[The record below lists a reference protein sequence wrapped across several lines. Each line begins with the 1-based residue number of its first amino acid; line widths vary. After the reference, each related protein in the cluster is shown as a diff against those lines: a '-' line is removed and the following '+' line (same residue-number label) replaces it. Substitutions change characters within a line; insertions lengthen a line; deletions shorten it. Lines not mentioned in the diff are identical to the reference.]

1 MNKEEHKYTNA
12 QILRKKAEKV
22 LLEKQ
27 NRFEINSIDSD
38 QIKLLH
44 ELQVHQIELEMQNEE
59 LQNEIE
65 IAEKTLKKNAILFD
79 LAPMGYF
86 TLDSTGKIYEINQA
100 GAKMLGGNSNNL
112 INTSFMMYVVDRAK
126 TIFETFLKTAFQSG
140 EKVTCKVMLEKDNK
154 PLCYVYMEGFVIPD
168 DKKCLLSLVDISGN
182 SSLSENQIPLF

>member
-1 MNKEEHKYTNA
+1 MNKEEQKYINA
-12 QILRKKAEKV
+12 QILRKEAEKI

-27 NRFEINSIDSD
+27 NRFEINSIETD

-65 IAEKTLKKNAILFD
+65 IAEKMLKKNAILYD

-86 TLDSTGKIYEINQA
+86 TLDETGKIYELNQA
-100 GAKMLGGNSNNL
+100 GAKMLGENTNNL
-112 INTSFMMYVVDRAK
+112 INTSFMIYIVERAK

-140 EKVTCKVMLEKDNK
+140 EKVSCKVMLEKNKK
-154 PLCYVYMEGFVIPD
+154 PLCYVYIEGIVIPYD
-168 DKKCLLSLVDISGN
+168 QKCMISAVDISGN
-182 SSLSENQIPLF
+182 SSTNENWIPLF